1 MKVTPKKN
9 IYKNVKG
16 KGKVKRFTKG
26 KIYTDIST
34 DIKKTLLL
42 PQGYKSKF
50 YEIVNDLGD
59 KEIIYETSLFQT
71 ISQKRNKI
79 LKELL
84 NK

>member
-9 IYKNVKG
+9 IYKNIKG

-34 DIKKTLLL
+34 DIEKT
-42 PQGYKSKF
+42 YKLKF
-50 YEIVNDLGD
+50 YEIVNDFGE

-79 LKELL
+79 LNNLL
-84 NK
+84 NNL

>member
-9 IYKNVKG
+9 IYKNIKG

-34 DIKKTLLL
+34 DIEKT
-42 PQGYKSKF
+42 YKSKF
-50 YEIVNDLGD
+50 YEIVNDLGE

-84 NK
+84 